1 MLLFLQAFHKNAKQ
15 NWERKRKCT
24 APTSLLPSPSL
35 ADPTRCPRQRR
46 RRSRS
51 HLSRRRLRCLLVVLI
66 TQAFVLIFCSAF
78 FAFSR
83 FVCLFCVF
91 AKCFVVFRFFVL
103 VFAVFAVVVLWS
115 FLATLLF
122 ILHVFSLFNLRLL
135 PVLVFGKLFSGSP
148 DKNTHTIYQLGLE
161 FSAFFLCVFLFSV
174 FSLLLLLFRFFV
186 VVFRSLLS
194 HLSSF
199 ISIENVW
206 NIIT

>member
-1 MLLFLQAFHKNAKQ
+1 MH
-15 NWERKRKCT
+15 C
-24 APTSLLPSPSL
+24 PHSPSL
-35 ADPTRCPRQRR
+35 AEPTRCPRQRR
-46 RRSRS
+46 RRSRP
-51 HLSRRRLRCLLVVLI
+51 HLSHC
-66 TQAFVLIFCSAF
+66 CSADVDCAASCASCANNSSICF
-78 FAFSR
+78 NFLLSFFSR
-83 FVCLFCVF
+83 FLVLFVCFVCLPNVLLC
-91 AKCFVVFRFFVL
+91 CFFS
-103 VFAVFAVVVLWS
+103 VFAVVLCS

-122 ILHVFSLFNLRLL
+122 ILHVFFLFNLRLL

-199 ISIENVW
+199 ISIENV
-206 NIIT
+206 

>member
-1 MLLFLQAFHKNAKQ
+1 MQNKIERERENALPPLP
-15 NWERKRKCT
+15 CT
-24 APTSLLPSPSL
+24 PLKLTPRAAHDKDAAAVGPTSVTVALPTLTALP
-35 ADPTRCPRQRR
+35 AA
-46 RRSRS
+46 
-51 HLSRRRLRCLLVVLI
+51 LVVLI

-91 AKCFVVFRFFVL
+91 AKCFVVLRFFSL
-103 VFAVFAVVVLWS
+103 FAVVLCS

-161 FSAFFLCVFLFSV
+161 FSVFFCFFFTSFVV
-174 FSLLLLLFRFFV
+174 FRFFV
-186 VVFRSLLS
+186 VSGSLLS

-199 ISIENVW
+199 ISIENV
-206 NIIT
+206 